1 MFSKSKDRFSEI
13 PDPKDLVNDSIK

>member
-13 PDPKDLVNDSIK
+13 PDPKDLVNDSKK